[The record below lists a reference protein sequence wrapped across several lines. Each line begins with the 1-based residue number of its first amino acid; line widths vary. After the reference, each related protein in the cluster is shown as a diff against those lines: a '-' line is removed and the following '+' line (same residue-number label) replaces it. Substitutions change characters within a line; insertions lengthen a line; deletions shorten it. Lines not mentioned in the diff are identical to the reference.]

1 MRSKSFQNIIKYL
14 KAEYRDVR
22 VLVNEFRYSLILFFA
37 VIIGGS
43 LFFSS
48 LYTFPGTNLSP
59 TLPQALHAT
68 FSLLFFEIVFPFP
81 DQWYLQL
88 FFFVIPILGV
98 AVLVDGFIR
107 FGTALIIKQNRG
119 QKWQVAMASTYNN
132 HVIVCGMGRI
142 GYRITLELLKF
153 GREIVAIEIDENSQF
168 VEKVK
173 SLDITLIIAD
183 ARRSENLINANVRQ
197 ADAIIPCT
205 ADELTNLEIALDA
218 RELNP
223 DIKVV
228 MRMFDA
234 DLAKRVEKGFGIHT
248 AFSTSALAA
257 PIFAAAAMRVDVK
270 HSFYVGDQLQNLSE
284 VVISPDSQL
293 IGWSVEKMEN
303 DLGLSFVS
311 YQDGD
316 TAILYP
322 DQELVLKPGAKI
334 LIIASIDTLFQIN
347 EMNPTTQ

>member
-1 MRSKSFQNIIKYL
+1 MQSKLYRKIIQNL
-14 KAEYRDVR
+14 RAEYRDVR
-22 VLVNEFRYSLILFFA
+22 VLLNEFRSSLLLFVIVILGGTLFFN
-37 VIIGGS
+37 
-43 LFFSS
+43 F
-48 LYTFPGTNLSP
+48 LYTLPGTNLHP
-59 TLPQALHAT
+59 TLPQSLHAT

-81 DQWYLQL
+81 DQWYLQI
-88 FFFVIPILGV
+88 FFFIIPILGV
-98 AVLVDGFIR
+98 AVLVDGFLR
-107 FGTALIIKQNRG
+107 FGTALINKQNRG
-119 QKWQVAMASTYNN
+119 QKWQVAMASTYKN

-142 GYRITLELLKF
+142 GYRIILELLKF
-153 GREIVAIEIDENSQF
+153 GRDIVVIENDEHGRF
-168 VEKVK
+168 VEKAT

-183 ARRSENLINANVRQ
+183 ARRSENLIKANVEI

-205 ADELTNLEIALDA
+205 ADELANLEIALDA

-234 DLAKRVEKGFGIHT
+234 ELAKRVEKGFGIQT
-248 AFSTSALAA
+248 AFSSSALAA

-293 IGWSVEKMEN
+293 IGWTVEKMEN
-303 DLGLSFVS
+303 ELSLSFVS

-322 DQELVLKPGAKI
+322 DQDLEIKLGATILV
-334 LIIASIDTLFQIN
+334 IASIDTLFRIN
-347 EMNPTTQ
+347 EMNLK